1 MKNTVFQE
9 ELKMPKIAIV
19 LFVVL
24 YILLFLF
31 AEVPFSVHLILLF
44 VGALLIFYQV
54 KIKIDNKGLRY
65 SVMYIFKRTYQLN
78 EISSIQIYDIS
89 ALKDFGGW
97 GFRYSFRY
105 GWGFIS
111 DAPSIMYVRLNNGKR
126 ISFSVA
132 GKETLLNT
140 LLLLDIPMSPIGNTS
155 N

>member
-97 GFRYSFRY
+97 GVRYSFRY

>member
-19 LFVVL
+19 IFVVL

-44 VGALLIFYQV
+44 VGVLLIFYQV
-54 KIKIDNKGLRY
+54 KVKIDNKGFRY
-65 SVMYIFKRTYQLN
+65 SVMYIFKRTYQLS
-78 EISSIQIYDIS
+78 EISSIQIHDIS

-97 GFRYSFRY
+97 GFRYGFRY

-111 DAPSIMYVRLNNGKR
+111 DAPSIMCVCLNNGKR
-126 ISFSVA
+126 VSFSVA
-132 GKETLLNT
+132 DKETLLKT
-140 LLLLDIPMSPIGNTS
+140 LSLLAIPASTIGDTPN
-155 N
+155 

>member
-19 LFVVL
+19 IFVVL

-44 VGALLIFYQV
+44 VGVLLIFYQV
-54 KIKIDNKGLRY
+54 KVKIDNKGFRY
-65 SVMYIFKRTYQLN
+65 SVMYIFKRTYQLS
-78 EISSIQIYDIS
+78 EISSIQIHDIS

-97 GFRYSFRY
+97 GFRYGFRY

-111 DAPSIMYVRLNNGKR
+111 DAPSIRCVCLN
-126 ISFSVA
+126 
-132 GKETLLNT
+132 
-140 LLLLDIPMSPIGNTS
+140 
-155 N
+155 